1 MGHRLSVAL
10 IVLNAMGLFA
20 CLVLIAANGN
30 QTTEVAIHFTRSIQP
45 AIRMFIVGAGLPL
58 VAWEFAASGFDRS
71 NATLKYIKSWMSFF
85 LLVLSWLLFFIAA
98 WELPS
103 LIINGLNV

>member
-10 IVLNAMGLFA
+10 IVLNAMGFFA
-20 CLVLIAANGN
+20 CLVLIVANGN

-71 NATLKYIKSWMSFF
+71 NATVKFIKSWMSFF
-85 LLVLSWLLFFIAA
+85 YWFFPGCCFLSPPGNFRV
-98 WELPS
+98 
-103 LIINGLNV
+103 G

>member
-10 IVLNAMGLFA
+10 IVLNAMGFFA
-20 CLVLIAANGN
+20 CLVLIVANGN

-58 VAWEFAASGFDRS
+58 IAWEFAASGFDRS
-71 NATLKYIKSWMSFF
+71 NAKVKLIESWLSFF

-98 WELPS
+98 WGLPS
-103 LIINGLNV
+103 LIISGLNV

>member
-10 IVLNAMGLFA
+10 IVLNAIGFFA
-20 CLVLIAANGN
+20 CLVLIAANAN

-45 AIRMFIVGAGLPL
+45 AFRLFVVGAGLPL

-71 NATLKYIKSWMSFF
+71 KPAVKFIESWMTYF
-85 LLVLSWLLFFIAA
+85 LLLISWLLFFIAA
-98 WELPS
+98 WLLPS
-103 LIINGLNV
+103 LIINGLAA

>member
-85 LLVLSWLLFFIAA
+85 YWFSPGCYSLSPLGNF
-98 WELPS
+98 
-103 LIINGLNV
+103 GV

>member
-10 IVLNAMGLFA
+10 IVLNALGFFA
-20 CLVLIAANGN
+20 CVVLIAANGN
-30 QTTEVAIHFTRSIQP
+30 QTTEVAIHFTRAIQS

-71 NATLKYIKSWMSFF
+71 KPTVKLIESWMTYL

-98 WELPS
+98 WRLPS
-103 LIINGLNV
+103 LIINGLNA

>member
-10 IVLNAMGLFA
+10 IVLNAMGFFA
-20 CLVLIAANGN
+20 CLVLIAANSN
-30 QTTEVAIHFTRSIQP
+30 QTPDVTVHFARSIQP

-71 NATLKYIKSWMSFF
+71 NPTVK
-85 LLVLSWLLFFIAA
+85 
-98 WELPS
+98 
-103 LIINGLNV
+103 LIESRG

>member
-10 IVLNAMGLFA
+10 IVLNAMGFLA
-20 CLVLIAANGN
+20 CLVLIAANSN

-45 AIRMFIVGAGLPL
+45 ATRMFIVGAGLPL

-71 NATLKYIKSWMSFF
+71 NATMKLIESWMSFF

>member
-20 CLVLIAANGN
+20 CLVLIAANCN

-71 NATLKYIKSWMSFF
+71 NATVRYIKSWMSFF

-103 LIINGLNV
+103 LIINGLNA

>member
-10 IVLNAMGLFA
+10 IVLNAMGFFA
-20 CLVLIAANGN
+20 CLVLIVANGN
-30 QTTEVAIHFTRSIQP
+30 QTNEVAIHFTRSIQP

-71 NATLKYIKSWMSFF
+71 NATVKFIESWMSFF

-103 LIINGLNV
+103 LIINGLNA